1 MINRSIQTVLLLIG
15 LVMLGF
21 FLFVASS
28 DSISSAHPTIEYKD
42 FVSILLTALAVM
54 IAIAAVIAALA
65 AIWGFAVLREE
76 ASKSAA
82 EAARDETRKII
93 PRLVKEAMD
102 FAKAASES
110 RGDEVADEYGKEV
123 GDDGTR

>member
-1 MINRSIQTVLLLIG
+1 
-15 LVMLGF
+15 MLGM
-21 FLFVASS
+21 FLFVATS
-28 DSISSAHPTIEYKD
+28 DSISSEHPNIEYKD

-76 ASKSAA
+76 VSKAASSAA
-82 EAARDETRKII
+82 RSETRKIV
-93 PRLVKEAMD
+93 PGLVEEAMA
-102 FAKAASES
+102 FAQFGRES

-123 GDDGTR
+123 GDDRAR